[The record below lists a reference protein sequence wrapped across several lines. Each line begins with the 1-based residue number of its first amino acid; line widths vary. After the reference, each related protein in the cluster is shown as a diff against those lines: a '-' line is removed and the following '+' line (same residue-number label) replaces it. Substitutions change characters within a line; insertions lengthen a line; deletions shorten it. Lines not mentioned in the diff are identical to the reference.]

1 MNRLADTG
9 RIIKPLWVLIILMG
23 GGLYLRSQIVPLR
36 ELKTAQQ
43 VRQLTPEQAT
53 SHHPVKLRAV
63 ITFFDPSQYYQFLQD
78 DTAGIYFSLDGLP
91 EQPPLA
97 AGQLVE
103 ITGEADPGE
112 Y

>member
-1 MNRLADTG
+1 MSRLRNRTRRLQA
-9 RIIKPLWVLIILMG
+9 VLVLMILILMG
-23 GGLYLRSQIVPLR
+23 VGLYSRGQNVLLR
-36 ELKTAQQ
+36 ELTTAQQ

-63 ITFFDPSQYYQFLQD
+63 ITFFDPNQYYQFLQD

-97 AGQLVE
+97 AGQMV
-103 ITGEADPGE
+103 
-112 Y
+112 